1 MNESAIDFDVIGWCG
16 LEMKIP
22 TRFSIHGDATASDQ
36 FVRAATRS
44 HAGGSEKAI
53 EAQGRLKKLQG

>member
-1 MNESAIDFDVIGWCG
+1 MNEFAIDLDVVVCRW

-22 TRFSIHGDATASDQ
+22 TWFSIHGDATARDQ

-44 HAGGSEKAI
+44 HAGGSEKAV
-53 EAQGRLKKLQG
+53 

>member
-1 MNESAIDFDVIGWCG
+1 VIVCRWP
-16 LEMKIP
+16 EMKIP